1 MSTLLCSVDF
11 CLVQTNGQD
20 AYDELETED
29 RLTDPDSDEICV
41 PFFIHF
47 KEYGNKKLDIQMAHL
62 NVLN

>member
-29 RLTDPDSDEICV
+29 RLTDPDSDETCV
-41 PFFIHF
+41 AFLSTLKNTEIKNWIFRWPIS
-47 KEYGNKKLDIQMAHL
+47 MC
-62 NVLN
+62 